1 MYGFSK
7 EVAQDLREFRN
18 NHGLLREGIKLPN
31 RKPLLPLAD
40 SQPNDCRRDPLE
52 SDIGCFLAGD
62 IRSNEQLGLLA
73 MHTIWFREHN
83 RVATELRYINPHWD
97 GDMLYHEAR
106 KIVGAEVR
114 LGLYCENLGKFKLKQ
129 KEKHIRGKGSRV
141 RSTEECPF

>member
-1 MYGFSK
+1 VYGFSK
-7 EVAQDLREFRN
+7 EVALDLREFRN

-40 SQPNDCRRDPLE
+40 SQPNDCRRDPQE

-83 RVATELRYINPHWD
+83 RVATELRHINPHWD

-114 LGLYCENLGKFKLKQ
+114 LGFWCESLGNCKLKQ
-129 KEKHIRGKGSRV
+129 WKKQIRDKGSGV
-141 RSTEECPF
+141 GSSEDCPF

>member
-1 MYGFSK
+1 MYGYSK
-7 EVAQDLREFRN
+7 EVAQDLREFRSN
-18 NHGLLREGIKLPN
+18 YGLLREGIKLPN
-31 RKPLLPLAD
+31 HKSLLPLAD
-40 SQPNDCRRDPLE
+40 NQPIDCRRDPLE

-83 RVATELRYINPHWD
+83 RIATELQHINPHWD

-114 LGLYCENLGKFKLKQ
+114 SGLFYRKLRK
-129 KEKHIRGKGSRV
+129 V
-141 RSTEECPF
+141 N

>member
-1 MYGFSK
+1 MYGYSK
-7 EVAQDLREFRN
+7 EVVQDLREFRN
-18 NHGLLREGIKLPN
+18 NYGLLREGIKLPN
-31 RKPLLPLAD
+31 HKALLPLAD
-40 SQPNDCRRDPLE
+40 SQPNDCRRDPSE

-83 RVATELRYINPHWD
+83 RIATELRHINPHWD

-114 LGLYCENLGKFKLKQ
+114 NGLFCRKLRKCDLKQ
-129 KEKHIRGKGSRV
+129 
-141 RSTEECPF
+141 

>member
-1 MYGFSK
+1 VYGFSE
-7 EVAQDLREFRN
+7 EVARDLREFRS

-31 RKPLLPLAD
+31 RKSLLPLAD
-40 SQPNDCRRDPLE
+40 RQPNDCRRDPLE

-73 MHTIWFREHN
+73 MHTVWFREHN
-83 RVATELRYINPHWD
+83 RVATELLHINPHWD

-114 LGLYCENLGKFKLKQ
+114 FQLVCCSSRNYELKQ
-129 KEKHIRGKGSRV
+129 
-141 RSTEECPF
+141 